1 MRRLIEWTGDMS
13 GITIGRCYELS
24 SVDSGCF
31 RDDLG
36 YERGCYLGHWEDLDD
51 VEGGTSEEYTG
62 GSSSYYTIPITKPTT
77 PDNPPYVAEC
87 NDIIEA
93 LGMTFAEGNNFKA
106 TWRIAAAR
114 LGKKKKGN
122 TTVYDAEKCVFF
134 SDRILVAA
142 KGTKL

>member
-1 MRRLIEWTGDMS
+1 MRRLIEWTGDMG

-24 SVDSGCF
+24 SKDSGSF
-31 RDDLG
+31 LDDLG
-36 YERGCYLGHWEDLDD
+36 YERGCHLGDWEDLGEG
-51 VEGGTSEEYTG
+51 EGGTEEYTG
-62 GSSSYYTIPITKPTT
+62 GSSSYYTIPITSPVT

-87 NDIIEA
+87 EDIIEA

-122 TTVYDAEKCVFF
+122 TAVYDAEKCVFF

-142 KGTKL
+142 KRAEL